1 MSKVELNH
9 KPDKKP
15 THKKCPKFEDAVA
28 LYLDNSDEQERALG
42 FCAWLR
48 TNKLSP
54 VAGNSGYNWY
64 ISQNKQRILQL
75 KMYNDTWYITTRWEI
90 IDELI
95 SKEELKEVLW
105 ANICYCTLCN
115 TRGCSWG
122 TLDLDLFGREF
133 KGVCR
138 QFMLRIGNPD
148 ARTINLMKEFIMA
161 RKQHTS

>member
-1 MSKVELNH
+1 MPKVELNH
-9 KPDKKP
+9 KSGKKP
-15 THKKCPKFEDAVA
+15 THKKCPKFEEAVS
-28 LYLDNSDEQERALG
+28 LYLDSFDERERALD

-48 TNKLSP
+48 ANKLSP

-64 ISQNKQRILQL
+64 VSQNKQRILQL

-95 SKEELKEVLW
+95 NKEALKEVLW
-105 ANICYCTLCN
+105 ENICYCTLCN
-115 TRGCSWG
+115 TRGCPWG
-122 TLDLDLFGREF
+122 TRDFNLFGREF

-148 ARTINLMKEFIMA
+148 AHTINLIKEFLMA
-161 RKQHTS
+161 RKA